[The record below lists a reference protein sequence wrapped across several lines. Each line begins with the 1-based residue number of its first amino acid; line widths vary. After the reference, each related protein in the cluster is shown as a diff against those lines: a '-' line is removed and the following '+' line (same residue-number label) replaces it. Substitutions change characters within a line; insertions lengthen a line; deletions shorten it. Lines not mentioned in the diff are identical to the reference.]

1 MVLSRR
7 LLHRGGLVD
16 RADLHEAHRLA
27 EEVASGVLVQNLQ
40 GLGQGHQLCIA
51 RLHADLVLLVL
62 SLAVLLQ
69 VHQEALVRLQRRSR
83 GLTVLLGLRRL
94 VQKVRKLRLLLV
106 LLLRRRRDLRQLRRL
121 QVLERDLRLHVLV
134 LRLRQVPRELV
145 LHLLQHAQD
154 AAAARVERLRIR
166 SRTLQVVRVRLHTN
180 LLIGLL
186 PRQQLCLR
194 QRGPLA
200 EGLLRDVLQGAHEL
214 EQVALHDVLEL
225 RVAQLDGVADLQE
238 RAACAARPRR
248 KLRRGLL
255 ALLLQQVDLGQ
266 HLDRLFQQRNGL
278 LVVLLGR
285 QERRV
290 LLLAVRGGRVERLRV
305 LGDVGLQAADLRLE
319 LALTGRGLLD
329 ERRELLDRGLRV
341 GDSLG
346 LRLLIGLAPAH
357 VLVVGLKVGL
367 GVLLHLHLHLLDEG
381 DHLADGAHVRGDRGL
396 PRRRAAEEGG
406 HAHGEDRQVGGGH
419 LRGGARGASYNG
431 EAWAGLEYMGRRLAR
446 LTPT

>member
-186 PRQQLCLR
+186 PRQQLGLG
-194 QRGPLA
+194 QRRALA
-200 EGLLRDVLQGAHEL
+200 QGCALLHGAKDV
-214 EQVALHDVLEL
+214 EQVPLHDALEL
-225 RVAQLDGVADLQE
+225 REALLHAIADLEQCRGGAL
-238 RAACAARPRR
+238 RACNQ
-248 KLRRGLL
+248 LGRGLL
-255 ALLLQQVDLGQ
+255 ALLLQQLHLGQ
-266 HLDRLFQQRNGL
+266 HLDGLLQQASGL
-278 LVVLLGR
+278 LVVRLRL
-285 QERRV
+285 QERLM
-290 LLLAVRGGRVERLRV
+290 LLLAVGRGRGERLRV
-305 LGDVGLQAADLRLE
+305 ISDVSLQVADLRLQ
-319 LALTGRGLLD
+319 LALLGRGLVDEGGQGLD
-329 ERRELLDRGLRV
+329 LGLSVLDRI
-341 GDSLG
+341 
-346 LRLLIGLAPAH
+346 RLLLVVGLAPAH